1 MRNVELRIVN
11 YRTRPEFTTSATL
24 EELQQVGRVKNYE
37 ALDLYESEPLNVTLQ
52 SQDIKNPTQRRI
64 SYAGS
69 FKLPATDKNNRLL
82 SWSYLINSSVGKTNA
97 ALPYDINLFNFAI
110 KAQLYVNG
118 FYIFDGDLQLT
129 NITRN
134 SNGVDYE
141 VTFILDNQSF
151 FTLLKDIRFGD
162 ALVTPFT
169 TQYFAAGTTILP
181 ENWIWDSIILAKDG
195 RTKFFPETTGSY
207 FPSNIDKDVTTFID
221 HTTNSWTE
229 NGLSNKHYWGFIDDG
244 KLQVVKNSNN
254 VRNVNDSSPI
264 LENMGVGPVT
274 SVNAF
279 SLFDTVRP
287 YYYTSDIISR
297 IFRFLEYKLNGER
310 FGLTEPYLFNVTTIN
325 YPNYDK
331 PDVDYPNIPIRFY
344 FEPSEYTSVLKP
356 KLDKLVMITPENRNY
371 TNGKLNINIDAVS
384 PKLVGGQNMFQFIS
398 CGIPSNCPTYPEITF
413 KKFPIVDD
421 TYAGVDRLEW
431 DEYGIAF
438 FEYNAT
444 VRNLPDSSLGPGD
457 STTGIVRATV
467 KFDDFILTIDEEIWT
482 VAGSGVVTKN
492 IDRKVWFGFG
502 NYSALPSRIISNLP
516 AGYNVD
522 NYQDLNIRFVQPPGD
537 TNITIEDVN
546 NAIKKWK
553 KTFCNWEN
561 YQLNR
566 QNPNTTTLKQTAN
579 NPDFN
584 TAYDLRRYLYP
595 SLSDYS
601 MSDLLI
607 EVFRLYNVKTEQP
620 IFKGLITQSAL
631 AEDEPSRNLSIL
643 PYNAIF
649 NKDSQI
655 IELTEGVNI
664 FNIKKKQ
671 LFYKDF
677 TIKYAENGDSLSK
690 LYTDSFSPAI
700 PFGSKY
706 VNFNQIEGYAQ
717 DSLEVE
723 LKCGVPTFIP
733 ALKFIKADGYN
744 WSVPSVFNIT
754 DIGTG
759 EEYKADVVETHPIF
773 FLYNNGDELFTST
786 AVVTIVKQ
794 LGPKRINTTVLGHNL
809 PILSPFIGT
818 STIDPNSF
826 LLYDTPFSQ
835 LRNNFSRSFGF
846 ADNSPRGYEVH
857 YQDEIN
863 SLQGSD
869 IIEAD
874 INLSLIELF
883 NIRFDVIYAVR
894 INGEFAYYRLNKL
907 SNYDLGA
914 DGLAKIELIEFDY
927 ISGNNELYSREIEFT
942 ANSQSKPTFYDTS
955 ILRVNFNGVAHTNCE
970 ITFERFKVWKQIAT
984 VSAPVGTVFKV
995 SNGTSFSSLPTIS
1008 NPERFEI
1015 ETNSIGSIGL
1025 TRL

>member
-82 SWSYLINSSVGKTNA
+82 SWSYLINSSIGRTNA
-97 ALPYDINLFNFAI
+97 GSPYDINLFNFAI

-181 ENWIWDSIILAKDG
+181 ANWIWDSIILAKDG

-207 FPSNIDKDVTTFID
+207 FPSNIDKDVATFID

-244 KLQVVKNSNN
+244 KLQVVKNSTN

-356 KLDKLVMITPENRNY
+356 KLDKLVMVTPENRNY
-371 TNGKLNINIDAVS
+371 ANGKLNSVIDSSAPITS
-384 PKLVGGQNMFQFIS
+384 S
-398 CGIPSNCPTYPEITF
+398 TITF

-438 FEYNAT
+438 FESKLDLGTTAVSVKY
-444 VRNLPDSSLGPGD
+444 SL
-457 STTGIVRATV
+457 T
-467 KFDDFILTIDEEIWT
+467 FDDFILWT
-482 VAGSGVVTKN
+482 LTTPVDGGSVQST
-492 IDRKVWFGFG
+492 KVWFGFG
-502 NYSALPSRIISNLP
+502 NYSALPARITSNLP
-516 AGYNVD
+516 AGYNFT
-522 NYQDLNIRFVQPPGD
+522 NYNDLNDKIKRPTGD
-537 TNITIEDVN
+537 TNISQEDVD
-546 NAIKKWK
+546 NAKLKWK
-553 KTFCNWEN
+553 KTFCNWED
-561 YQLNR
+561 YAQKVETITVGVKYLST
-566 QNPNTTTLKQTAN
+566 NPN
-579 NPDFN
+579 FN

-595 SLSDYS
+595 SLSEYT
-601 MSDLLI
+601 MSDFLI

-655 IELTEGVNI
+655 VELTEGVNL

-677 TIKYAENGDSLSK
+677 TIKYAENADSLSK

-717 DSLEVE
+717 DSLEIE

-754 DIGTG
+754 NIGTG

-794 LGPKRINTTVLGHNL
+794 LGPKRINTTALGHNL
-809 PILSPFIGT
+809 PILSPFIGA

-835 LRNNFSRSFGF
+835 LRNNFNRSFGF
-846 ADNSPRGYEVH
+846 ADNAPRGYEVH

-869 IIEAD
+869 IIKAD

-927 ISGNNELYSREIEFT
+927 ITGNNELYSKTITFT
-942 ANSQSKPTFYDTS
+942 SDNETKTTDNTTSVVNVNYGSFGTTLYVNNKLRYERFRDFTQYVKLRAAVGS
-955 ILRVNFNGVAHTNCE
+955 ILTFTNGTINVNTVPAETTDTE
-970 ITFERFKVWKQIAT
+970 TTYKVVTTKAGGLT
-984 VSAPVGTVFKV
+984 VTKV
-995 SNGTSFSSLPTIS
+995 S
-1008 NPERFEI
+1008 
-1015 ETNSIGSIGL
+1015 
-1025 TRL
+1025 